1 MNGYFSKKIN
11 KLPKA
16 HEKILNVT
24 DWHINNHRNASHNE
38 ISPHTYPLKKNLE
51 KERKKRTS
59 KGVEKL
65 EPLYMGL
72 VEMLNGVTTMEN
84 SKEFPQKIKN
94 IITI

>member
-1 MNGYFSKKIN
+1 MKKYSTSLIGISIIT
-11 KLPKA
+11 
-16 HEKILNVT
+16 EMQVT
-24 DWHINNHRNASHNE
+24 MRYHLIPTH
-38 ISPHTYPLKKNLE
+38 LKKNLE